1 MGVEG
6 AVGLFSFGDFSSGYS
21 KIGFSPK
28 TCLWAVSL
36 AVNLGLFF

>member
-6 AVGLFSFGDFSSGYS
+6 TVGFFSFGDFSSGYS

-28 TCLWAVSL
+28 AGLRAGFL